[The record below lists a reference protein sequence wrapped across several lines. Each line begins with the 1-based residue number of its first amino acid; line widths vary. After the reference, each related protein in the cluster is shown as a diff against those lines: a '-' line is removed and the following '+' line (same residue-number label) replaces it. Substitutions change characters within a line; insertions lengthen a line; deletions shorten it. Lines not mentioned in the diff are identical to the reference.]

1 MREYIFFPQKFRFTN
16 NQKIFFGTT
25 GFTPNPEIKEEEI
38 VAGNTSSEAKK
49 NSECQQNNP
58 RSP

>member
-49 NSECQQNNP
+49 QL
-58 RSP
+58 